1 MSKPTVVSLFSGAG
15 GFDWGFH
22 KAGFVTRLA
31 CEKAAHPAATL
42 AHNLKLEIV
51 DASVPPR
58 VNGQPLLVQGDI
70 QDVDFSQVGFGPD
83 VLIGGPPCQ
92 DFSMA
97 KGQQRQG
104 LDGDRGKL
112 YLHFVRAVMYLQPK
126 VFVFE
131 NVPGMQSANDRT
143 AYDQILSHLQ
153 HLDSQD
159 HVKEIQD
166 LLENSAIPQHQ
177 VEGYDLLFNSIVEA
191 PHLGIPQTRKR
202 LIVIGVRRDLQ
213 RRIPS
218 DEYKQIQVRLKTS
231 LNGEDRHFKKYP
243 LTALEIFEGKP
254 LPQLQERYIEI
265 MKAYESLA
273 NEAFPQARAWRE
285 KVWNHLTFDIVQ
297 DYFIANQLE
306 YSTYDSSEFE
316 EAMEEHEQ
324 LLRHLG
330 WLDRPVHSTE
340 FPDNSNKNLRQS
352 ENVRERMY
360 MIPPDEN
367 HEFVVGT
374 KWHVEGKKI
383 SFIYRRSHPLK
394 PSWTVMAYG
403 GGGTY
408 GYHYERNRAMLTL
421 RERARIQTFSD
432 DFDFKGVEVRAQI
445 GEAVPPLMGEVIA
458 NEILTILSFL
468 QQ

>member
-31 CEKAAHPAATL
+31 CEIAAHPATTL
-42 AHNLKLEIV
+42 AYNLKLEII
-51 DASVPPR
+51 DTSVPPR
-58 VNGQPLLVQGDI
+58 VNGKPLLVQGDI
-70 QDVDFSQVGFGPD
+70 QEVDFSHVGFEPD

-143 AYDQILSHLQ
+143 AYGQILSHLQ
-153 HLDSQD
+153 HLDSQE
-159 HVKEIQD
+159 HVKEIQN
-166 LLENSAIPQHQ
+166 LLENSATPQHQ

-202 LIVIGVRRDLQ
+202 LIVIGIRRDLQ

-218 DEYKQIQVRLKTS
+218 EEYKQLQDRLKTS
-231 LNGEDRHFKKYP
+231 LTGENKHFKKYP
-243 LTALEIFEGKP
+243 LTTLEIFEGKP
-254 LPQLQERYIEI
+254 LPQIKERYAEI
-265 MKAYESLA
+265 MKAYKSLA
-273 NEAFPQARAWRE
+273 DETFPQAQVWRE
-285 KVWNHLTFDIVQ
+285 QVWNHLTFDIVP
-297 DYFIANQLE
+297 DYFIANQLD
-306 YSTYDSSEFE
+306 YSTYDPNEFE

-324 LLRHLG
+324 FLRHLG

-340 FPDNSNKNLRQS
+340 FADNSNMPLRQS
-352 ENVRERMY
+352 EDVRERMY

-367 HEFVVGT
+367 HEFVAST
-374 KWHVEGKKI
+374 RWHVEGKKI

-408 GYHYERNRAMLTL
+408 GYHYERDRAMLTL

-432 DFDFKGVEVRAQI
+432 DFDFKGAEVRAQI

-458 NEILTILSFL
+458 NEVFDLLSKIC
-468 QQ
+468 